1 MKSLPLFLLILLL
14 QLAGCAGNP
23 SGDSLKTRTS
33 TNDVAKTNLNL
44 GIAYMQRGEYEK
56 SLEKLDRAYQADPNY
71 YETHNAYGLLY
82 QRLNKSDLAEKHFQK
97 ALSLNPNSSGTRNNY
112 AQFLCQRGKYQE
124 AEQMFEQAADNPLY
138 QTPAAPLANAGT
150 CAVRNNDDEKAEHYF
165 RRALEINP
173 RIPSAL
179 LQMCRLSYEHEKY
192 LSARGYLQRYQEV
205 ARHTPE
211 SLWLG
216 IRIERELGD
225 KNAVASY
232 GLLLK
237 NNFPDSEETALYM
250 ETGQN

>member
-1 MKSLPLFLLILLL
+1 MRNTLILTLGLVLL
-14 QLAGCAGNP
+14 CGCATTPEDG
-23 SGDSLKTRTS
+23 GLKTRATS
-33 TNDVAKTNLNL
+33 NDVAETNLNL

-56 SLEKLDRAYQADPNY
+56 ALEKLDRAYQADPKY
-71 YETHNAYGLLY
+71 YATHYAYGLLY
-82 QRLNKSDLAEKHFQK
+82 QELGKPVQAEQHFKK
-97 ALSLNPNSSGTRNNY
+97 ALSLNPTDSATRNAY
-112 AQFLCQRGKYQE
+112 GQFLCLQGHYKK
-124 AEQMFEQAADNPLY
+124 AEQLFNEAAQNPLY
-138 QTPAAPLANAGT
+138 QTPEVPLANAGL
-150 CAVRNNDDEKAEHYF
+150 CAVNNKDDAKAEHYF

-173 RIPSAL
+173 KIPLAL
-179 LQMCRLSYEHEKY
+179 LQMSRLSYNQGKF

-237 NNFPDSEETALYM
+237 NNFPDSDEAALYL
-250 ETGQN
+250 ESRQR

>member
-1 MKSLPLFLLILLL
+1 MKSLHLLL
-14 QLAGCAGNP
+14 LLLLLAGCATG
-23 SGDSLKTRTS
+23 SGDGRLKSRNTS
-33 TNDVAKTNLNL
+33 NDVAETNLNL

-56 SLEKLDRAYQADPNY
+56 SLEKLDRAYEADPNY

-82 QRLNKSDLAEKHFQK
+82 QRLGKPDLARKHFKK
-97 ALSLNPNSSGTRNNY
+97 ALSLNPDGSGTRNNY
-112 AQFLCQRGKYQE
+112 AQFLCQQGDYEE
-124 AEQMFEQAADNPLY
+124 AEKMFEQAAGNPLY
-138 QTPAAPLANAGT
+138 KTPAIPLANAGT
-150 CAVRNNDDEKAEHYF
+150 CAVRNNDEERAEHYF
-165 RRALEINP
+165 RRALEVNP

-179 LQMCRLSYEHEKY
+179 LHMSRLSYEHDKY

-205 ARHTPE
+205 ARHTPG

-237 NNFPDSEETALYM
+237 NNFPDSEETALYL
-250 ETGQN
+250 ETRQR